1 MSEGLVLALQ
11 GSRYLLFAPMV
22 VIRSEGA
29 RIFSGHK
36 RCHKLALGPADPAN
50 QRGRDCGRPGSKNKA
65 VARRLDRRADPG
77 EVLEQIVGKIYICR
91 RTRDTSSSAGASGIG
106 VIGLNRRMSPAFDVH
121 PP

>member
-1 MSEGLVLALQ
+1 MSEGPVLALQ

-29 RIFSGHK
+29 KILSGHK

-77 EVLEQIVGKIYICR
+77 EVLEQIVGKISYLPPHQ
-91 RTRDTSSSAGASGIG
+91 GYVVLSGCIG
-106 VIGLNRRMSPAFDVH
+106 HRGHRNS
-121 PP
+121 